1 MLSLL
6 TSKPGLVRTY
16 DKCEGHAGLSVDLHE
31 DPRPKKLQI
40 QAILL
45 VERIR
50 FGPRYEK
57 NEVASNLMSF

>member
-1 MLSLL
+1 MINVKAILDS
-6 TSKPGLVRTY
+6 
-16 DKCEGHAGLSVDLHE
+16 HE
-31 DPRPKKLQI
+31 DPRLKKLQI

-57 NEVASNLMSF
+57 K